1 MLDRLRRR
9 KRRRAQNGVQAIF
22 STKPRGYGK
31 LSFYRPEE
39 DRIVSL
45 AGTSRLRLLRSL
57 VVVSLIVIAASSTVG
72 LTVIQGGSFSSGSN
86 SQGGSIS
93 PPVRVPQATAPRFE
107 GLSNVP
113 EIILPYGENYSGTV
127 GVSAGDL
134 LIVQVAY
141 SEGSSGNLPDI
152 TRVSDSLS
160 TTYSRVGDAS
170 PGVAVNF
177 WEQVWTGR
185 ANASSSLVTATV
197 RPDWA
202 GCVAPCVSSIII
214 AMTFGLYHNAAEVGG
229 LANFSS
235 VGSSSSQAVNVT
247 VSGQGSVIVELL
259 SHGASNNCAL
269 DPAIA
274 VAGQT
279 SRNCFMG
286 TTERTEFFDRDV
298 SGPGTYM
305 ESYTWGSS
313 EVQRGIYLELAG

>member
-1 MLDRLRRR
+1 M
-9 KRRRAQNGVQAIF
+9 
-22 STKPRGYGK
+22 
-31 LSFYRPEE
+31 
-39 DRIVSL
+39 
-45 AGTSRLRLLRSL
+45 LRSL
-57 VVVSLIVIAASSTVG
+57 VVVSLIVVVASSAVG
-72 LTVIQGGSFSSGSN
+72 LTVIQGGTFSSGSN
-86 SQGGSIS
+86 SHGGSIS
-93 PPVRVPQATAPRFE
+93 PPVRVAQATAPRFE

-152 TRVSDSLS
+152 MGVSDSLS

-170 PGVAVNF
+170 PGAAVNF

-185 ANASSSLVTATV
+185 ANASSSLLTATV

-202 GCVAPCVSSIII
+202 GCVGCVSSIII
-214 AMTFGLYHNAAEVGG
+214 VMTLGLYHNVAEVGG

-259 SHGASNNCAL
+259 SHGASNNCVL
-269 DPAIA
+269 DPAVA
-274 VAGQT
+274 VSGQLA
-279 SRNCFMG
+279 RNCFTG
-286 TTERTEFFDRDV
+286 TTERTEFFDNPGA
-298 SGPGTYM
+298 GPGTSL
-305 ESYTWGSS
+305 ESFSWSAS
-313 EVQRGIYLELAG
+313 EVQRGIYLELTG